1 MTGLLAGRTALVTG
15 GTAGIG
21 RGIAEVLALHGAR
34 VAVTGV
40 TEERCAQAREDGLD
54 VYQLDV
60 RDKKA
65 CIRVVNDVAAEC
77 GGLSVLVANAGV
89 YPQVR
94 LADLDD
100 DQIDFIFDVNVK
112 GMMHVVQAAT
122 PALRESGRGRIVVT
136 SSITGNITGYPGWS
150 HYGATKAAQMG
161 PPRVAGRECRGFG
174 GSPALDRDRLV
185 DECRQSDASCRE
197 PQGQRV

>member
-15 GTAGIG
+15 AGIG

-65 CIRVVNDVAAEC
+65 CVRVVNDVAVEC
-77 GGLSVLVANAGV
+77 GGW
-89 YPQVR
+89 R
-94 LADLDD
+94 TD
-100 DQIDFIFDVNVK
+100 
-112 GMMHVVQAAT
+112 
-122 PALRESGRGRIVVT
+122 PA
-136 SSITGNITGYPGWS
+136 
-150 HYGATKAAQMG
+150 
-161 PPRVAGRECRGFG
+161 
-174 GSPALDRDRLV
+174 
-185 DECRQSDASCRE
+185 
-197 PQGQRV
+197 

>member
-60 RDKKA
+60 RDKN
-65 CIRVVNDVAAEC
+65 C
-77 GGLSVLVANAGV
+77 LL
-89 YPQVR
+89 Y
-94 LADLDD
+94 
-100 DQIDFIFDVNVK
+100 
-112 GMMHVVQAAT
+112 
-122 PALRESGRGRIVVT
+122 T
-136 SSITGNITGYPGWS
+136 SPS
-150 HYGATKAAQMG
+150 
-161 PPRVAGRECRGFG
+161 PR
-174 GSPALDRDRLV
+174 DK
-185 DECRQSDASCRE
+185 RQSRMPSSA
-197 PQGQRV
+197 

>member
-1 MTGLLAGRTALVTG
+1 MTELLAGRTALVTG

-21 RGIAEVLALHGAR
+21 RGIAEVLTSHGAR

-40 TEERCAQAREDGLD
+40 TEGRCVQAREDGLD

-65 CIRVVNDVAAEC
+65 CIRVVNDVAAEF

-89 YPQVR
+89 YPQAR

-122 PALRESGRGRIVVT
+122 PALREFWSRPHRGDLVHHWQYHRTPGMVPLRCYQGGTDGIHPLGRNGT
-136 SSITGNITGYPGWS
+136 ST
-150 HYGATKAAQMG
+150 
-161 PPRVAGRECRGFG
+161 
-174 GSPALDRDRLV
+174 
-185 DECRQSDASCRE
+185 RQDHR
-197 PQGQRV
+197 

>member
-65 CIRVVNDVAAEC
+65 CIRVVNDVATEC
-77 GGLSVLVANAGV
+77 GGLSVLIANAGV

-94 LADLDD
+94 LAHLDD
-100 DQIDFIFDVNVK
+100 DRIDFIFDVNVK

-136 SSITGNITGYPGWS
+136 SSIT
-150 HYGATKAAQMG
+150 
-161 PPRVAGRECRGFG
+161 
-174 GSPALDRDRLV
+174 
-185 DECRQSDASCRE
+185 
-197 PQGQRV
+197 